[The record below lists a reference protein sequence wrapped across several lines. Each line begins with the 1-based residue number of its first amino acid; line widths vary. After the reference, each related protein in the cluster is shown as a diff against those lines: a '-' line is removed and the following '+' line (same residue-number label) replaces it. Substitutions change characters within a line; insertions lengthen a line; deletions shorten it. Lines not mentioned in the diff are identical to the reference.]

1 MIEQILFWAGT
12 GLIVLL
18 LIVVGF
24 FLSSVVSEIK
34 DFKTSLISQIGGVQN
49 EMNELN
55 KKLAEV
61 ITNQDWHKKELER
74 LDSRV
79 GKIED
84 KGT

>member
-12 GLIVLL
+12 GLVVLL
-18 LIVVGF
+18 LTVVGF
-24 FLSSVVSEIK
+24 FLSTLVAEIK
-34 DFKTSLISQIGGVQN
+34 DFKSSLIGQIGGVQI

-74 LDSRV
+74 LDSRM

-84 KGT
+84 KNT